1 MELRFECTNCG
12 QRISA
17 SPAQIGT
24 AANCPSCGN
33 HLTVPNPLSA
43 VTMELPKATAQQ
55 NHNPNNQTSTSRVKA
70 FKYRYIA
77 LLLCVLTYYYQES
90 QLSKVSLEY
99 VENAELLKQMD
110 SGEYFAGMALE
121 SFIRGANGDPL
132 GKANEELVK
141 RNLLESRQAEIMQ
154 TVRYLSGWILLCW
167 IVGLISGF
175 YIIYRWM
182 RPDSTKSRITA

>member
-17 SPAQIGT
+17 SPEQIGT

-43 VTMELPKATAQQ
+43 VTMELTKVSTRQ
-55 NHNPNNQTSTSRVKA
+55 NQNNHQTSTAWAKA
-70 FKYRYIA
+70 LKFRYIV
-77 LLLCVLTYYYQES
+77 LLLCVLTYFYQQSE
-90 QLSKVSLEY
+90 LSKVSLEY
-99 VENAELLKQMD
+99 VSNAGLLKQMD

-132 GKANEELVK
+132 GKANEELLK
-141 RNLLESRQAEIMQ
+141 RSLLAARQAELMQ

-167 IVGLISGF
+167 IVGLISVC

-182 RPDSTKSRITA
+182 KPGSKKSRITT